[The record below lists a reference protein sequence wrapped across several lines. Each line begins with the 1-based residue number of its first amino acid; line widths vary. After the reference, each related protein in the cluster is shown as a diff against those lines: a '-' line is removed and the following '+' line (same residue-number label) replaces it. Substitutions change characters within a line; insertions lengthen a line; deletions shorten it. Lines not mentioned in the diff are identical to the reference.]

1 MIAKNRPHG
10 CATGFDA
17 SLSRRNCRPG
27 KQNGSG
33 RFPGPYK
40 TRFTLIAIE
49 QYSTNATFAAQV
61 SEREKR
67 RVAALRERRLRVAR
81 ELPQQNKNRFRKQ
94 RQRAWVLAEQI
105 ALKPKRIGLA
115 AMREG

>member
-1 MIAKNRPHG
+1 MPLSQPKS
-10 CATGFDA
+10 A
-17 SLSRRNCRPG
+17 SGKLASRI
-27 KQNGSG
+27 GS
-33 RFPGPYK
+33 K
-40 TRFTLIAIE
+40 
-49 QYSTNATFAAQV
+49 
-61 SEREKR
+61 EKR